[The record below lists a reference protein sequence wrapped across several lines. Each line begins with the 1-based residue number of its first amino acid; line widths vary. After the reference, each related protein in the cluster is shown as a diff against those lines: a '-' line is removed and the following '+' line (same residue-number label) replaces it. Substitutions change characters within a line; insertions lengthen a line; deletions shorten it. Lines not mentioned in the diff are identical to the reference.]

1 MTSLQKKSFGFQII
15 LIFLIPAVVMLYF
28 AYYFISV
35 QYKTLKASELHIY
48 ASKNVQIISHL
59 IHNIQLERG
68 MSAGYLVFTEN
79 DEELRKRLLEQ
90 QKKSDISYRYFTEY
104 TQDQSKMKRKLDALL
119 HFKNEKFEREI
130 IHLFYDISEIRNS
143 VFSRS
148 ITFEDEII
156 YYSKI
161 NRNLLNLMYVLLS
174 HFDKNYGNLMDIYK
188 LEELKEIE
196 GLERAYVYN
205 YLLSKNQK
213 LIAKIHE
220 LFIEEK
226 KFANEFLSDASL
238 ENILLY
244 NKIVKRESQQKVK
257 MFAEELLQ
265 GHLREK
271 DATQWFQISTER
283 INQLEELS
291 IYILQKYHS
300 RVYSVYET
308 QKRSLYWTV
317 FVWAVAIISL
327 MFLLY
332 MLTKLLRS
340 QYQMLEDLRIASYTF
355 DSQEAV
361 TITDPNGKIIRVNN
375 AFSEITGYTKEEA
388 IGKNPSILKSGRHS
402 TEFYQNMWDALH
414 TRGKW
419 SGEIYNRRK
428 SGEIYPERLSITAI
442 KDENGVT
449 THYIAQFIDIS
460 ELKRAE
466 ENAKFQA
473 GHDFLTKLPNRKS
486 MIEKLQEELVR
497 AQRHG
502 YLDAFLFL
510 DLDGFKKIN
519 DNYGHHIGDKI
530 LIEVAKRLKETVRS
544 DDYIARISGDEFCVI
559 LLNLEKNESK
569 AAHTVKIVAEKII
582 EAISKVFVIEEHKL
596 YLGVSIGVKLFPDG
610 IKDVY
615 EIINS
620 ADAAMYKAKESGK
633 NRYVFFNNEIDAEI
647 RQLSILE
654 EEIKKAFLEHEFVF
668 HIQPKVKLEDRSV
681 TGGEMLLRWQHPS
694 RGLLYPADFLKVLKE
709 MGKLKE
715 IGMMG
720 VEQAC
725 RFLKHHGPIKG
736 TLSVNVSTYDLVSN
750 DFIDFVVKTVL
761 ECGVEPG
768 QIEFEILENELIEEF
783 ELVQNNLTKL
793 KQVGIRI
800 SIDDFGTGYSSIGYL
815 RRLSLDALK
824 IDRCFVQDIANETTK
839 ELVGMIVGIAKIL
852 HLDIVVE
859 GIETKEQLESVK
871 ALGAKYGQGFYFSKA
886 VEAEEFAKL
895 LKQS

>member
-800 SIDDFGTGYSSIGYL
+800 SIDDFGTGYSSIGYP

>member
-1 MTSLQKKSFGFQII
+1 
-15 LIFLIPAVVMLYF
+15 MLYF
-28 AYYFISV
+28 AYYFISA
-35 QYKTLKASELHIY
+35 QYKTLKASELYIY
-48 ASKNVQIISHL
+48 ASKNVQIISRL

-68 MSAGYLVFTEN
+68 MSAGYLVLIK
-79 DEELRKRLLEQ
+79 DDQELRKSLLEQ
-90 QKKSDISYRYFTEY
+90 QKKSDESYRTFSEY
-104 TQDQSKMKRKLDALL
+104 TQDKSRMKQRLDSLL
-119 HFKNEKFEREI
+119 HFKNEKFEREVI
-130 IHLFYDISEIRNS
+130 RLFYDISQIRKS

-148 ITFEDEII
+148 IAFEDEIT

-174 HFDKNYGNLMDIYK
+174 HFDKSYGNLIDIYK

-213 LIAKIHE
+213 LIAKIRE

-226 KFANEFLSDASL
+226 KFANEYLSDASL

-244 NKIVKRESQQKVK
+244 NQIVKRESQQKVE
-257 MFAEELLQ
+257 MFEEELLQ
-265 GHLREK
+265 GHLSDK
-271 DATQWFQISTER
+271 DATKWFQISTER
-283 INQLEELS
+283 INELEKLS
-291 IYILQKYHS
+291 IYILQKYHT

-308 QKRSLYWTV
+308 QKRALYWTL

-340 QYQMLEDLRIASYTF
+340 QYKMLEDLRIASYTF

-375 AFSEITGYTKEEA
+375 AFSEITGYSKEEA

-402 TEFYQNMWDALH
+402 AEFYQNMWDALH
-414 TRGKW
+414 TKGKW
-419 SGEIYNRRK
+419 SGEIYNKRK

-442 KDENGVT
+442 KDENDVT

-473 GHDFLTKLPNRKS
+473 SHDFLTKLPNRKS
-486 MIEKLQEELVR
+486 MIERLQEELAR

-530 LIEVAKRLKETVRS
+530 LVEVAKRLKETVRS

-559 LLNLEKNESK
+559 LLNLDKNESK
-569 AAHTVKIVAEKII
+569 AAQTAKIVAEKII
-582 EAISKVFVIEEHKL
+582 EAISKVFLIEEHKL
-596 YLGVSIGVKLFPDG
+596 YLGVSIGIKLFPDG
-610 IKDVY
+610 IKDAY

-633 NRYVFFNNEIDAEI
+633 NRYVFFNDEIDAEI

-654 EEIKKAFLEHEFVF
+654 EEIKEAFLEHEFVF
-668 HIQPKVKLEDRSV
+668 HIQPKVKLEDLSV
-681 TGGEMLLRWQHPS
+681 IGGEMLLRWKHPS

-720 VEQAC
+720 VDQAC
-725 RFLKHHGPIKG
+725 RFLKHHGPIEG

-783 ELVQNNLTKL
+783 DLVQNNLVKL
-793 KQVGIRI
+793 KNVGIKI

-824 IDRCFVQDIANETTK
+824 IDRYFVQDIANETTK
-839 ELVGMIVGIAKIL
+839 ELVGMIVGIAKTL
-852 HLDIVVE
+852 HLDVVVE
-859 GIETKEQLESVK
+859 GIETKEQLESIK
-871 ALGAKYGQGFYFSKA
+871 PLGAEYAQGFYFS
-886 VEAEEFAKL
+886 EAIEPEEFAKL
-895 LKQS
+895 LKKD